1 MIVLDTN
8 VISEAMRPQPD
19 AAVLAWL
26 NGQVAE
32 TLYLSSVT
40 LAELLFGIGALPA
53 GARRDRLAQAL
64 DALLALFP
72 GRILPFD
79 QDAAR
84 RYAEMAVTARVAG
97 RSLPITDGYIA
108 ATAASRGF
116 AVATRNATD
125 FQDTGVVLVDP
136 WRQR

>member
-8 VISEAMRPQPD
+8 VVSEAMRPQPD
-19 AAVLAWL
+19 AGVLSWL
-26 NGQVAE
+26 NDQAAE

-40 LAELLFGIGALPA
+40 LAELLFGLGALPA

-72 GRILPFD
+72 GRILAFD

-84 RYAEMAVTARVAG
+84 RYAEMAVVARAVG
-97 RSLPITDGYIA
+97 RPLPTTDGYIA
-108 ATAASRGF
+108 ATAASRSF
-116 AVATRNATD
+116 AVATRNTQHFA
-125 FQDTGVVLVDP
+125 DTGVELIDP
-136 WRQR
+136 WQA